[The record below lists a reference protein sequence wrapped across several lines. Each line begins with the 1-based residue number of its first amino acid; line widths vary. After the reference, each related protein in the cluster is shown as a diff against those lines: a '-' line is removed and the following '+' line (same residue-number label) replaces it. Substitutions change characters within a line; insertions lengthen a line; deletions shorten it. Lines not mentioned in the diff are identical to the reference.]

1 MAVYIA
7 ESLAQVIVLA
17 ALLWASV
24 TDLRQHVI
32 PNVCVTTVVAAFI
45 LRAVAAPGSQ
55 GAAHCLATGFA
66 HACLIFSLLLLS
78 VALMSRLGCKDS
90 IGAGDLKLFSA
101 LATTTTLM
109 GSLQLIGLSC
119 AIGLAAKGVVAAA
132 TLARR
137 RAVSWGGAA
146 PAALHWGPSAAPA
159 PAAEDEGIPMA
170 PAIAVSWVVVQI
182 LSACVL

>member
-1 MAVYIA
+1 MAVHIA
-7 ESLAQVIVLA
+7 ESLAQAIVLA

-24 TDLRQHVI
+24 TDLRQRVI
-32 PNVCVTTVVAAFI
+32 PNACVTTVVAAFI

-78 VALMSRLGCKDS
+78 VAFMSRLGCKDS

-101 LATTTTLM
+101 LATTTAPM

-119 AIGLAAKGVVAAA
+119 TIGLAAKGVAAA
-132 TLARR
+132 AASARR

-146 PAALHWGPSAAPA
+146 PAALRWGPSAAPA
-159 PAAEDEGIPMA
+159 PAAEGIPMA

-182 LSACVL
+182 LSACIL

>member
-1 MAVYIA
+1 MAAIIV
-7 ESLAQVIVLA
+7 ENLTQTIVLT

-24 TDLRQHVI
+24 TDLRERVI
-32 PNVCVTTVVAAFI
+32 PNACVTTVFGAFI
-45 LRAVAAPGSQ
+45 LQAIAAPGAQ
-55 GAAHCLATGFA
+55 GAPHCLATGFA

-78 VALMSRLGCKDS
+78 VAFMGRLGIEDG

-119 AIGLAAKGVVAAA
+119 AIALVAKAVAGAAS
-132 TLARR
+132 LARR
-137 RAVSWGGAA
+137 RAVSWGGAKT
-146 PAALHWGPSAAPA
+146 AALHWGPSTATA
-159 PAAEDEGIPMA
+159 PAAEGIPMA

-182 LSACVL
+182 LSATGL

>member
-1 MAVYIA
+1 MAAIIV
-7 ESLAQVIVLA
+7 ENLAQIIVLA

-24 TDLRQHVI
+24 TDLRQRVI
-32 PNVCVTTVVAAFI
+32 PNACVTAVVAAFM
-45 LRAVAAPGSQ
+45 LRALAAPGTQ
-55 GAAHCLATGFA
+55 AVPHCLAVGFA

-78 VALMSRLGCKDS
+78 VAFMGRLGIEDG

-109 GSLQLIGLSC
+109 GSLLLIGLSC
-119 AIGLAAKGVVAAA
+119 ALALAAKAVAGAA

-137 RAVSWGGAA
+137 RAVSWGGAKTV
-146 PAALHWGPSAAPA
+146 ALRWGPSTATS
-159 PAAEDEGIPMA
+159 PAAEGIPMA

-182 LSACVL
+182 LSAMGL